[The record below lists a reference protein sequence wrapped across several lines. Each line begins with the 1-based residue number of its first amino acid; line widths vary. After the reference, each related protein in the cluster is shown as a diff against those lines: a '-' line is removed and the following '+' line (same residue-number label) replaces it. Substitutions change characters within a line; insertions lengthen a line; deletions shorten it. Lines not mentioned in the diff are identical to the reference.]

1 MNRHESDR
9 RTLCL
14 VDHVEIPLDGDGR
27 LLVEVDSSDGEEI
40 RRVGRANQAL
50 RHAGVTLQAAVAGV
64 TPAVESIARQL
75 RAIEDP
81 PTKLELTFGIKVSG
95 EADMV
100 IAKTASEAHFQ
111 VTLEWSAASGN
122 LTESAEPA

>member
-1 MNRHESDR
+1 
-9 RTLCL
+9 
-14 VDHVEIPLDGDGR
+14 VDQVKIPLDGDGT
-27 LLVEVDSSDGEEI
+27 LIFEVDSSDRREEI
-40 RRVGRANQAL
+40 QRVGRTDRAL
-50 RHAGVTLQAAVAGV
+50 HHAGVTLQAAIAGV

-111 VTLEWSAASGN
+111 VTVEWSDPRRQ
-122 LTESAEPA
+122 ES

>member
-1 MNRHESDR
+1 MNRHEPDR
-9 RTLCL
+9 RTLRF
-14 VDHVEIPLDGDGR
+14 VDHVEIPLDGDGDGR
-27 LLVEVDSSDGEEI
+27 LVVEVDSSDQEVI
-40 RRVGRANQAL
+40 QRVGRTDRAL

-75 RAIEDP
+75 RAIDDP
-81 PTKLELTFGIKVSG
+81 PSRLELTFGIKVSG

-111 VTLEWSAASGN
+111 VTVEWS
-122 LTESAEPA
+122 EPRHRET